1 MSTYDSSRLGNPEN
15 IVSDENEAEEAQV
28 YLCCECDDSPPQ
40 EDWDKGLIDKLYNKI
55 MCGRREAWEFVQQ
68 NADAGDSLAQGIVAV
83 CFESSDLDGCCL
95 WNTDMVKCRAYALQ
109 AEAKLSSEA
118 VGGNKYAQCF
128 LGILYHRGILDD
140 ANPSKCLAGLEQ
152 VQQSAGQ
159 GCVVANYYMLMAKFL
174 HWSPTW
180 KNELHQIAKTGYAE
194 AQYDYASFHS
204 FYCRQPQFANTM
216 QDELTESHWIQL
228 AARQG
233 HRRSKVYQLKQLRN
247 IRSEI
252 PIQAVMSFLDDVL
265 DMEFR
270 GTYFTA
276 AELIGWKLRDCDAF
290 MPDAV
295 QALQWLQVASDL
307 GDNRATYAIGFFCCL
322 GYGVPKN
329 KILGKEILHNAL
341 VADYRACIIV
351 VCGYLPWGVADIAD
365 RDSFIEILEFT
376 RTECNNKPGVAE
388 NLQCIL
394 ERDLM

>member
-1 MSTYDSSRLGNPEN
+1 MSAYDSSRLVNPEK
-15 IVSDENEAEEAQV
+15 IVSDENEAEETQV

-40 EDWDKGLIDKLYNKI
+40 EDWDKGLIDKLFNKI

-68 NADAGDSLAQGIVAV
+68 IADAGDSLAQGIVAV

-128 LGILYHRGILDD
+128 LGILYHRCILD
-140 ANPSKCLAGLEQ
+140 ANPSKCLAGWEQ
-152 VQQSAGQ
+152 VRQSAGQ
-159 GCVVANYYMLMAKFL
+159 GCVVANYYLLRARFL
-174 HWSPTW
+174 NRSPTW
-180 KNELHQIAKTGYAE
+180 KNKLHQIAKTGYAE
-194 AQYDYASFHS
+194 AQFDYACLHS
-204 FYCRQPQFANTM
+204 FYRRQPKFASIM
-216 QDELTESHWIQL
+216 QEELTGPQWIQL

-233 HRRSKVYQLKQLRN
+233 HCRTKVYQMKQLWN

-252 PIQAVMSFLDDVL
+252 SIQAVMSSLDDLL
-265 DMEFR
+265 DMGFR
-270 GTYFTA
+270 GTYFIA
-276 AELIGWKLRDCDAF
+276 AELIGWKLWNGDAF

-295 QALQWLQVASDL
+295 QALQWLQVASGL
-307 GDNRATYAIGFFCCL
+307 GDNGATYAIGFFCCL

-329 KILGKEILHNAL
+329 KILGKEFLHDAL

-376 RTECNNKPGVAE
+376 RTECDNKPGVTE

-394 ERDLM
+394 ERRLMC